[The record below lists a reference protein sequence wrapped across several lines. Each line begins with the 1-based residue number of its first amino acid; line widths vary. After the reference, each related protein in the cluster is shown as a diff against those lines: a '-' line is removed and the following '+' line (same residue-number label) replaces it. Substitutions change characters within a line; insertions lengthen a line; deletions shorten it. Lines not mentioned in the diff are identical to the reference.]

1 MRLQPACEHRE
12 FLPSFQAAEAA
23 HVLPDTPRSQP
34 DGCGHPAQY
43 KMRFI
48 ELRPARTD
56 TVGYLLAFAL
66 CAVSLLAFGLL
77 EREPH
82 THFLFP
88 TLYASIIAAG
98 WYGGFAAAA
107 TATVFSGGASAYW
120 FLRPTY
126 SFAVSDPDARVALAL
141 FVASGLILGFLAD
154 LLHRRYEH
162 ECVARVNAENEAR
175 RTEHLQQIATALS
188 KARTLE
194 EVLETCVIECTYT
207 FSAAAGAMV
216 LVDDDGAVEIS
227 HAVGLPAASLGHLR
241 MFSLRGVKTPIADAI
256 ESRAIVALESHAV
269 RVAKYGDSAD
279 AVFPKDH
286 QAVVAVPVSI
296 RGRAAAAFALGTPV
310 ARVWTH
316 AECDFLQDVAVRVA
330 HALDRA
336 QAYQLAERA
345 RVDAE
350 SLRARADLDLAERQ
364 KVEAALRDSEARYRA
379 LAARTSRLHALTA
392 ALSEALTVD
401 AVAKAVVRQGKLVV
415 GAQAGSVTLLIANGT
430 QFETLADD
438 SLSDNRRSGRFSAAA
453 GLCQTTAVDTRQP
466 VFVGSFA
473 DLQRDY
479 WRSAAQAADGGFE
492 SAVALPLLAEG
503 APLGV
508 LSFHFTA
515 PVNFDDE
522 YRTLLTSVAQHCAQA
537 LDRARLY
544 ETEHGARADAEA
556 ENRLKDDFLS
566 TVSHELRTPL
576 NAILGWAAMLRTG
589 SLDSGRTVRA
599 IQAIN
604 DNATRQARL
613 VDELLD
619 VSRIAAGRASLDL
632 QKIDLGE
639 MLRGAV
645 ESVLPA
651 AEAQGVTVS
660 LHAPA
665 SLHLDGDIR
674 RLEQVFLN
682 LLSNAVKFTP
692 PGGRID
698 LRAAVS
704 DRHVEV
710 QVADTGIGIDPDF
723 LPHVFDRF
731 RQADSNTTRTHGGLG
746 LGLSIARNLV
756 DAHGGAIRVDSA
768 GRGCGT
774 TFTVT
779 LPLALASTQSGTLQ
793 HADRSLAPNA
803 MPDLTG
809 VRVLV
814 VDDEPDAREM
824 MACALANCGTTV
836 LTAGSSQEALD
847 ALTHT
852 DVDVLLADI
861 GMPVED
867 GYALIR
873 KVRTLPSARSAT
885 VPAAAVTAYAR
896 EDQRQQALAAGF
908 QLHLAKPVDPPQ
920 LARAVAALLR
930 QNALT

>member
-1 MRLQPACEHRE
+1 
-12 FLPSFQAAEAA
+12 
-23 HVLPDTPRSQP
+23 
-34 DGCGHPAQY
+34 
-43 KMRFI
+43 MRFI
-48 ELRPARTD
+48 TLRPARTD
-56 TVGYLLAFAL
+56 RIGYLLAFAL
-66 CAVSLLAFGLL
+66 CAVSLLAYGLL

-88 TLYASIIAAG
+88 TLYPAILAAG
-98 WYGGFAAAA
+98 WYGGFVAAAAA
-107 TATVFSGGASAYW
+107 TILSAAASAYW
-120 FLRPTY
+120 FLPPSR
-126 SFAVSDPDARVALAL
+126 SFAVSDPDALVSLGV
-141 FVASGLILGFLAD
+141 FVAGGLILGGLTER
-154 LLHRRYEH
+154 LHRRYEK
-162 ECVARVNAENEAR
+162 ERVARLNAENAGR
-175 RTEHLQQIATALS
+175 RTEHLQQLATALS
-188 KARTLE
+188 KARTPA
-194 EVLETCVIECTYT
+194 EVVETCVLECTYT
-207 FSAAAGAMV
+207 FGAAAGAMV
-216 LVDDDGAVEIS
+216 LIDEEGAVEYS
-227 HAVGLPAASLGHLR
+227 HAVGLPATSLEHLR
-241 MFSLRGVKTPIADAI
+241 TFSIHGDKTFLTDAI
-256 ESRAIVALESHAV
+256 DSRSIVALESRAV
-269 RVAKYGDSAD
+269 RLAKYGDAAD
-279 AVFPKDH
+279 AVFLKDH
-286 QAVVAVPVSI
+286 QGVVAAPVLI
-296 RGRAAAAFALGTPV
+296 RGRAAAAFALGTSDTR
-310 ARVWTH
+310 AWTPP
-316 AECDFLQDVAVRVA
+316 ESEFLQNVSVRVA

-336 QAYQLAERA
+336 RAYQLAERA
-345 RVDAE
+345 RADAE
-350 SLRARADLDLAERQ
+350 NLRARADLELTERQ
-364 KVEAALRDSEARYRA
+364 KMEAALRDSEARYRA
-379 LAARTSRLHALTA
+379 LAARTSRLHSLTA
-392 ALSEALTVD
+392 ALSEALTLD

-415 GAQAGSVTLLIANGT
+415 GAQAGSVTLLIGNGT

-438 SLSDNRRSGRFSAAA
+438 SLSDNRRSGRFGAAA
-453 GLCQTTAVDTRQP
+453 GLCQTTAVETRKP
-466 VFVGSFA
+466 VFVASFA

-492 SAVALPLLAEG
+492 SAAALPLLAEG

-576 NAILGWAAMLRTG
+576 NAILGWAAMLRAG
-589 SLDSGRTVRA
+589 SLDGGRTVRA
-599 IQAIN
+599 IQAIH

-619 VSRIAAGRASLDL
+619 VSRIAAGRASLDV
-632 QKIDLGE
+632 QKLDLGD

-651 AEAQGVTVS
+651 AEAQGVTVYV
-660 LHAPA
+660 HAPA
-665 SLHLDGDIR
+665 SLHLDGDVR

-682 LLSNAVKFTP
+682 LLANAVKFTP

-710 QVADTGIGIDPDF
+710 QVADTGRGIEAEF

-746 LGLSIARNLV
+746 LGLSIARHLV
-756 DAHGGAIRVDSA
+756 DAHGGTIRVESD

-779 LPLALASTQSGTLQ
+779 LPRSLSAAPGTLAR
-793 HADRSLAPNA
+793 ADRNGAANA
-803 MPDLTG
+803 VPDLTG

-847 ALTHT
+847 ALSHAN
-852 DVDVLLADI
+852 VDVLLADI
-861 GMPVED
+861 GMPNED

-873 KVRTLPSARSAT
+873 KVRSLPSARSASI
-885 VPAAAVTAYAR
+885 PAAAVTAYAR

-930 QNALT
+930 HNALVS